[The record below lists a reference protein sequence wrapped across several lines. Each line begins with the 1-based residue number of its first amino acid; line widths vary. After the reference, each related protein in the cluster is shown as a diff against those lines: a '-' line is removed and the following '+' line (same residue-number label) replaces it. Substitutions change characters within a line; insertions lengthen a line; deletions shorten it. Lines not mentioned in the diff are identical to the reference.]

1 MRHVN
6 FKTTMNVY
14 TSAITTA
21 KRDAQ
26 SRVVDMLM
34 KSSRG
39 CEREDADDRRRN
51 QRIFAVS
58 RFSPFFSKFLIYM
71 VGTAGFEPTT
81 STV

>member
-14 TSAITTA
+14 MRAITTA

-34 KSSRG
+34 KSSTG
-39 CEREDADDRRRN
+39 CEREKADDRRRN
-51 QRIFAVS
+51 NLLSAYRDF
-58 RFSPFFSKFLIYM
+58 RYFSLSC
-71 VGTAGFEPTT
+71 
-81 STV
+81 